1 MSSHNNVKNGQQGN
15 RKGGYQVPAPG
26 DTAHRFVKPG
36 PGDIRGPCQ
45 GLNIAANHNSLA
57 HGEIT
62 INRVTPYSDTDV
74 GAGIIAQ
81 YLEYPALFG
90 GATGG
95 GTFDLLVDFGY
106 FKNGS
111 LAVPQ
116 AANVACLLYQLVGER
131 LPSGLN
137 IILAPTLDALN
148 FITSKIAPSLENL
161 GCPSPLT

>member
-26 DTAHRFVKPG
+26 DTAHRFVKPV
-36 PGDIRGPCQ
+36 PGIRGPCP
-45 GLNIAANHNSLA
+45 GLNAATYHNFLA
-57 HGEIT
+57 HDGIT
-62 INRVTPYSDTDV
+62 INRVTPYSDIDI
-74 GAGIIAQ
+74 GAEIIAQ
-81 YLEYPALFG
+81 YLEYPVLFG

-95 GTFDLLVDFGY
+95 GTFDLLLDFGY
-106 FKNGS
+106 IKNGS

-137 IILAPTLDALN
+137 TILAPMLDVLN
-148 FITSKIAPSLENL
+148 FMTSKIATSLENL
-161 GCPSPLT
+161 GYPSPLT